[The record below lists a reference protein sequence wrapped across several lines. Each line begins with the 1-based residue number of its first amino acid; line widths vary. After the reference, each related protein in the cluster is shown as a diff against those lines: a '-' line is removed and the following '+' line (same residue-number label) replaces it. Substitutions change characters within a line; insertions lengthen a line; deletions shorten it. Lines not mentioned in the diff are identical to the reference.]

1 MNERED
7 NRKNIVVGHYCDVQM
22 AEKKGFLPCDH
33 NCKKCVACILIRE
46 NGDKEHR

>member
-22 AEKKGFLPCDH
+22 AEKKRIFTM
-33 NCKKCVACILIRE
+33 
-46 NGDKEHR
+46 